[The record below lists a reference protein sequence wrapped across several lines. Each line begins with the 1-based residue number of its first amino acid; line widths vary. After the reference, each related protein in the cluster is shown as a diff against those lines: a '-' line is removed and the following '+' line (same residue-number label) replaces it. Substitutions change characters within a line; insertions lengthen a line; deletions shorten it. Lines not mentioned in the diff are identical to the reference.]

1 MDNASATLERRLA
14 QMLFYQ
20 HAQHQPNAREDAD
33 ANLASYVYSPKV

>member
-14 QMLFYQ
+14 QMLFY
-20 HAQHQPNAREDAD
+20 QHQPNAREDAD